1 MSKHVE
7 HLKVLFKVSLEIQ
20 KNSFAFMHSIWSSCE
35 EALENLLSQT
45 FVHLL
50 LDMYGMTML

>member
-1 MSKHVE
+1 
-7 HLKVLFKVSLEIQ
+7 
-20 KNSFAFMHSIWSSCE
+20 MHSIWSSCE

-50 LDMYGMTML
+50 LDMYGMTMLWQPKWPPAQKKMSLEAIVRAEKYFL